1 MRIRSG
7 WRTQERSLKPVE
19 PHSLP
24 LPPHQVRDPT
34 PTYRC
39 CNPATQLRGPSLGA
53 KCGDNPLWKR
63 SPLSLGFFFGKEFS
77 LCSYLVQN
85 TELISSVMQL
95 RENGKSYLSA
105 SSSLPNQMRSPTLLI
120 LVLLEQRRLLKE
132 TFSLFLILVGFPQAR
147 VLILL
152 FLSDLTTSHD
162 SPCWWLS
169 RMTSSS
175 NLLHPAA
182 LWHNLGNSASHLCL

>member
-7 WRTQERSLKPVE
+7 WRTQERSLNPVE

-24 LPPHQVRDPT
+24 PAPHQVRDLT

-39 CNPATQLRGPSLGA
+39 CNATTQLRGPSLGA

-85 TELISSVMQL
+85 TELISSGMQL

-105 SSSLPNQMRSPTLLI
+105 SSSLPNPMRSPTLLI
-120 LVLLEQRRLLKE
+120 LVLRTVKAFKRNI
-132 TFSLFLILVGFPQAR
+132 LIVLDFGRFPSGTGFDPLIPQW
-147 VLILL
+147 L
-152 FLSDLTTSHD
+152 DHLT
-162 SPCWWLS
+162 WLS
-169 RMTSSS
+169 LLTAFENDFILQPPPSRCPMT
-175 NLLHPAA
+175 
-182 LWHNLGNSASHLCL
+182 